1 MDNIYLSLPTSSPV
15 NKAVFWELCTSRRL
29 ANVSKSIL
37 RGIPDIVTSR
47 ENLILSLCVLWFTHC
62 PQRKKQLGITEK
74 SNIADFKVKN
84 KEHAMETL
92 KLINHSSVS
101 SFLLILLPDYY
112 VLNWLICHPSLFS
125 SYKLRTAKALH
136 VASSSASQKQRT
148 QIWFEEKSLRD

>member
-1 MDNIYLSLPTSSPV
+1 M
-15 NKAVFWELCTSRRL
+15 
-29 ANVSKSIL
+29 SKSIL

-92 KLINHSSVS
+92 KLINLKWSSHHGQQKS
-101 SFLLILLPDYY
+101 LKCSTWMQAPKQQNYLCSFPRQTIQYHG
-112 VLNWLICHPSLFS
+112 NPSLCPD
-125 SYKLRTAKALH
+125 
-136 VASSSASQKQRT
+136 Q
-148 QIWFEEKSLRD
+148 